1 MSSSVDN
8 KIVKMQFDNAQFEAG
23 VMKSMDTIDKL
34 NEKLQ
39 FKESKKGVSALQV
52 ALDGV
57 DFNAMLRGVQNVEH
71 AFTSF
76 TGMIGQKIKTE
87 IVDSLVNGAKQIE
100 QATIGQIKSGGW
112 ARATN
117 IANAK
122 FTIEGLKYSWDEVR
136 AAADY
141 AVTDTAYGLDAAAKA
156 ASQLAASGVDFHE
169 VIGKDGVGNDVTQM
183 HKALRGVSGV
193 AAMTN
198 SDFSEIAHIFTR
210 IAGQG
215 RVMANDLNS
224 IAARGINAAAEM
236 AKQFGITES
245 ELRDLVSKGQ
255 ISFNDFAMAMDD
267 AFGDHAKEANKTF
280 SGSLSNMKA
289 ALSRIGAIFAQ
300 PVMDKTN
307 TFFIAVTSRIKEFQ
321 KALSDTKG
329 YTLSEKGLTKIRKK
343 AEETLKSVGG
353 LSDMEYAK
361 RLSSE
366 INRLKDL
373 SLGDQLNES
382 LKVGDVESYPIMRF
396 AGHFAEAWESGVAA
410 ASKIVENL
418 DLSWFQNIGTF
429 LDNVAIKM
437 KTVFDGITNYY
448 EGVQTSFENIRDKMR
463 ATIGISLE
471 DWNYINEVAIKG
483 SYGTMQERWEK
494 LDKDIKETLDEEGG
508 GKRIQGYVD
517 QFAAVGYVWEKLGW
531 DYETVKKN
539 QNELNKSF
547 EAGVKELSGEELVYA
562 SIASAMDTVT
572 TSASILKEAFFS
584 LLSGAKNIGKAI
596 GQTLVTAFHYFAEGF
611 DTISISTSLKGLAD
625 AFTSFTEALIPSERF
640 LTGVGTAAQTAGSF
654 LSGLLTK
661 VIQVATAVVTFAG
674 DLLKGKR
681 SLDDLKSSV
690 DLSPIERFAAGIV
703 VAFTNI
709 KNVLSNAFTNIKK
722 VLGSIKTAFTKVFK
736 SSGVSKQ
743 IDGIT
748 DKLSDLSSKFVLSD
762 AATEK
767 LTHTFE
773 FLFGIVQKVGNGFKS
788 FLGFVTSL
796 FSNKGLGALGKST
809 ASAASEIADM
819 ADEVVQVSVNTEKAE
834 GIFYRI
840 RIILHNVMETI
851 KDAPGKLKAFFE
863 EFKQSEAV
871 ESLKESFAK
880 LKATISKTMS
890 DILPPTEKALGV
902 LSGSGT
908 EIEES
913 TGDIGDRVSFV
924 ATKVVEG
931 ITWVVDKITWLVEQI
946 PSWKNAIVGF
956 LTNVQTAAIFVYD
969 TVTEKV
975 DDIGKKYGV
984 EDTFNNL
991 SDSWK
996 KAAEDASSIKESI
1009 TNFGS
1014 DIFTTISDAVKTVD
1028 WNSIGK
1034 VSLLTIIGAN
1044 LYKFFGM
1051 LSAGEG
1057 LLTNIASVPKMISGF
1072 FKNLGGTFA
1081 EITKSVKKLT
1091 NIYILISLIGALVSL
1106 AGAVVLLK
1114 DIDFETGKN
1123 IVALLTS
1130 LSLVFLIL
1138 GATVYLITK
1147 NQKMPQSIQRS
1158 ENTLMQIQA
1167 TLPGLISVAAV
1178 ILSLGGAIYLLIKAF
1193 VEAAKVID
1201 GVKDESFEKALK
1213 AFEAVRTLL
1222 LTFTLVLS
1230 ILLALT
1236 GGLGKKISKSTSMP
1250 ELDEKNTSKGLK
1262 AIAVFMVGLGAGIY
1276 LIVKSVTLLAEAMDK
1291 VSDTKMVTSSLLFV
1305 FGFVA
1310 ALGVIAYALVTA
1322 AQNINHKSVLAIAG
1336 VIIVLVGAVY
1346 VILTQVTALALEL
1359 AGASMVG
1366 QTESVVLAI
1375 SSVIGGIIAIGLGIY
1390 LLTKNLAGMGNE
1402 TVQTLGKTLIGM
1414 GVVILILAG
1423 AIKLIVSSFIGISED
1438 EFTYIMFG
1446 MFGALGM
1453 LGLMI
1458 QYLNWLSNGYGSDFD
1473 ANRFIKI
1480 MASLSGAVLV
1490 LALST
1495 FIMANAF
1502 TLGEPAAAIG
1512 GFTLATIFMAA
1523 LAGVLMLI
1531 VEKLKGI
1538 DSNQIITIMAS
1549 ISGAILI
1556 IAIGVL
1562 AIGAAAHLMSGM
1574 TEESLNAFSI
1584 ALLGVLAIFAV
1595 LAVLTYVLSSNKDMN
1610 SKAITDVLLAL
1621 GASILLISAAVLVL
1635 AIGAK
1640 KLENVNTD
1648 TLWGIMAVVGVLVL
1662 IFALMTALSA
1672 IFPGAGAAFKVASDS
1687 FLKFAVA
1694 LVLVSAAVLLM
1705 GAGLGLLGGG
1715 MGKLAEGLG
1724 ILGKAIKENKAAMV
1738 VIITLVLVFVV
1749 VLVLVAKEAE
1759 AVLSVA
1765 AIVAEGVSKFFKK
1778 IISGFKTIK
1787 DEAKKSITGDKG
1799 IGAKLKKWW
1808 SDLVPKAK
1816 VAIATGIVTILGG
1829 LAAATP
1835 EALEHIGDIIFKVLK
1850 WIISLLP
1857 ELIGWAVDFII
1868 ALLNGLAEKIRE
1880 NSAKLA
1886 AAILNIVESL
1896 VEVLAHVVGELL
1908 SALFGFFGLEG
1919 IGEEIRNTI
1928 DVFITWMRNGQQEV
1942 DSYAGSLK
1950 KLTDST
1956 EEYAEANK
1964 KAVKAETKGISAL
1977 VAQNKNL
1984 LKHRDQVNAA
1994 KTGLLDLNS
2003 INAEDIAGNLKKM
2016 SDSVPGFDLSTPF
2029 QNVTS
2034 SPNPLGLDFTEM
2046 ISMQDV
2052 LNNPNTNGYMG
2063 GALDGTIAADQYGSG
2078 FEDAVN
2084 DASLGP
2090 FGGLDAASMVADAK
2104 GDAYDEGYDFGTDF
2118 ALGEVDGEGVTYS
2131 NNIASSID
2139 NTDSRSQVQD
2149 ATNNLMNASHD
2160 TMQSPENQKKAA
2172 DAVYNGIQD
2181 PMRKRLLA
2189 GRAELVEWSK
2199 EYGSAIPAGIT
2210 AACKD
2215 KEAIAKLK
2223 DGMVQCAQL
2232 QLDAYTSKDG
2242 IDSHSPS
2249 KKFYNAGLFCVL
2261 GVTDA
2266 ITDNTGLAS
2275 NAMLN
2280 LSDQMITSFGD
2291 PLDYVSKMASG
2302 EIQYDPSIRPIL
2314 DTSSIGVGANAIN
2327 SMFTNQN
2334 VSLAGMSGQI
2344 AYDMSSLNGSNAA
2357 VVAEIQGLREDMDYM
2372 TEQMTNMQIVMDTGA
2387 LVGATAGTMDKN
2399 LGIKRLYSERG
2410 DL

>member
-23 VMKSMDTIDKL
+23 VMKSMNTIDKL

-52 ALDGV
+52 ALDGI

-87 IVDSLVNGAKQIE
+87 IVDSLINGAKQIE

-156 ASQLAASGVDFHE
+156 ASQLAASGVDFHKI
-169 VIGKDGVGNDVTQM
+169 IGKDGAGNDVTQM

-198 SDFSEIAHIFTR
+198 SDFSEIANIFTR

-215 RVMANDLNS
+215 RVMATDLNS

-236 AKQFGITES
+236 AKQFGITEA
-245 ELRDLVSKGQ
+245 ELRDLVSRGQ

-307 TFFIAVTSRIKEFQ
+307 TFFIAITSRIKEFQ

-329 YTLSEKGLTKIRKK
+329 YTLSEKGLKNIRKK
-343 AEETLKSVGG
+343 AEDTLKSVKG
-353 LSDMEYAK
+353 LSEMEYAN
-361 RLSSE
+361 RLSAE

-373 SLGDQLNES
+373 SLGDQLAES

-396 AGHFAEAWESGVAA
+396 AGHFEEAWEAGVNA

-437 KTVFDGITNYY
+437 KTVFDGIVNYY
-448 EGVQTSFENIRDKMR
+448 EGIQTKFESVRDKMR

-471 DWNYINEVAIKG
+471 DWKYINEVAIKG
-483 SYGTMQERWEK
+483 SYGTMQERWDK

-508 GKRIQGYVD
+508 GKRIQGYVN

-531 DYETVKKN
+531 DYETVEKK
-539 QNELNKSF
+539 QNELNKAF
-547 EAGVKELSGEELVYA
+547 ETGVQELSGEELVYA
-562 SIASAMDTVT
+562 SVASAMDTAI
-572 TSASILKEAFFS
+572 TSAGLLKEAFFA
-584 LLSGAKNIGKAI
+584 LFDGAKNIGKAI
-596 GQTLVTAFHYFAEGF
+596 GQTLVTAFHYFSEGF
-611 DTISISTSLKGLAD
+611 DTVTISASLKELAS
-625 AFTSFTEALIPSERF
+625 AFSYFTEALLPTEGF
-640 LTGVGTAAQTAGSF
+640 LTGVGAAAQTAGTF

-661 VIQVATAVVTFAG
+661 VIQVTTAVVTFAG
-674 DLLKGKR
+674 DLIRGTK
-681 SLDDLKSSV
+681 SLDELKSAADV
-690 DLSPIERFAAGIV
+690 SPIEKFAAGIV

-709 KNVLSNAFTNIKK
+709 KTVLSNAFTTIKK
-722 VLGSIKTAFTKVFK
+722 ILGSIKSAFTKTFK
-736 SSGVSKQ
+736 SSGVSEQ
-743 IDGIT
+743 VGGLT
-748 DKLSDLSSKFVLSD
+748 DKLSSLSEKFVLSD
-762 AATEK
+762 DSVEK
-767 LTHTFE
+767 LTAAFE
-773 FLFGIVQKVGNGFKS
+773 TVFGIVKKVGTGFKS
-788 FLGFVTSL
+788 LLSTVTGL
-796 FSNKGLGALGKST
+796 FSKKGLGALGKST
-809 ASAASEIADM
+809 SDAASEIADM
-819 ADEVVQVSVNTEKAE
+819 ADEVVNVSVNTEKAE
-834 GIFYRI
+834 GIFYRLK
-840 RIILHNVMETI
+840 IILHNIIEAVKE
-851 KDAPGKLKAFFE
+851 APGKFKAFIDE
-863 EFKQSEAV
+863 LKESEAV
-871 ESLKESFAK
+871 IRLKESFEK
-880 LKATISKTMS
+880 LKTSIKETF
-890 DILPPTEKALGV
+890 DKVLPPAEKMLGV
-902 LSGSGT
+902 LGAT
-908 EIEES
+908 EES
-913 TGDIGDRVSFV
+913 TATEASDR
-924 ATKVVEG
+924 AIWLAENIIDA

-946 PSWKNAIVGF
+946 PSWKDAIVGF
-956 LTNVQTAAIFVYD
+956 LTDVQTAAILVYD
-969 TVTEKV
+969 TVTGKV

-984 EDTFNNL
+984 EDAFNNL

-996 KAAEDASSIKESI
+996 KAAENASSIKESI

-1014 DIFTTISDAVKTVD
+1014 DIFTTISEAVKTVD

-1034 VSLLTIIGAN
+1034 VSFLTLIGAN
-1044 LYKFFGM
+1044 LYKFFGV

-1091 NIYILISLIGALVSL
+1091 NIYILISLIGALAAL

-1193 VEAAKVID
+1193 VEAAKAID

-1213 AFEAVRTLL
+1213 AFESVGTLL

-1250 ELDEKNTSKGLK
+1250 ELDEKNTANGLK
-1262 AIAVFMVGLGAGIY
+1262 AIAVFMIGLGAGIY
-1276 LIVKSVTLLAEAMDK
+1276 LIVKSITLLAEAMDK
-1291 VSDTKMVTSSLLFV
+1291 VSDTKMVTTSLLFV

-1310 ALGVIAYALVTA
+1310 ALGVIAYALTTA
-1322 AQNINHKSVLAIAG
+1322 AQNINYKSVLAIAA
-1336 VIIVLVGAVY
+1336 VILALVGAVY

-1375 SSVIGGIIAIGLGIY
+1375 SSVIGGIIAIGFGIY

-1402 TVQTLGKTLIGM
+1402 TVKTLGKTLIGM

-1423 AIKLIVSSFIGISED
+1423 AIKLIASSFTGISED

-1453 LGLMI
+1453 VGLMI
-1458 QYLNWLSNGYGSDFD
+1458 QYLNWLANGYGSDFD

-1512 GFTLATIFMAA
+1512 GFAIATILMGV
-1523 LAGVLMLI
+1523 LAGVLALI
-1531 VEKLKGI
+1531 VERLKGI
-1538 DSNQIITIMAS
+1538 DSNQIITVMAS

-1574 TEESLNAFSI
+1574 TEESLNTFCI
-1584 ALLGVLAIFAV
+1584 ALLGVLAIFAI
-1595 LAVLTYVLSSNKDMN
+1595 LSVLTYVLSNNKDMD

-1640 KLENVNTD
+1640 KLENVNPD
-1648 TLWGIMAVVGVLVL
+1648 TLWGIIKVVGVLAL

-1672 IFPGAGAAFKVASDS
+1672 IFPGAKDAFKVAGDA

-1694 LVLVSAAVLLM
+1694 LVLVGAAVLLM

-1724 ILGKAIKENKAAMV
+1724 ILGKAIKENKAAMIV
-1738 VIITLVLVFVV
+1738 VITLVLVFVV

-1759 AVLSVA
+1759 TVLSVA
-1765 AIVAEGVSKFFKK
+1765 AIAAEGVSKFFKK

-1787 DEAKKSITGDKG
+1787 DKAKESITGDKG

-1808 SDLVPKAK
+1808 TDLVPKAK

-1857 ELIGWAVDFII
+1857 ELIGWVLDFII

-2029 QNVTS
+2029 QNVKS

-2046 ISMQDV
+2046 LSMQDV

-2084 DASLGP
+2084 NAELGP

-2104 GDAYDEGYDFGTDF
+2104 GDAYGEGYDFGTDF

-2149 ATNNLMNASHD
+2149 ATNNLMDASHD

-2189 GRAELVEWSK
+2189 GRAELVEWAK
-2199 EYGSAIPAGIT
+2199 GYGSAIPDGIM

-2215 KEAIAKLK
+2215 REALAKLE
-2223 DGMVQCAQL
+2223 DGMVQCAQA

-2249 KKFYNAGLFCVL
+2249 KKFYQAGLFCVL
-2261 GVTDA
+2261 GVRDA
-2266 ITDNTGLAS
+2266 IAENTGLAS
-2275 NAMLN
+2275 DAMFN
-2280 LSDQMITSFGD
+2280 LSDQMINSFGD

-2314 DTSSIGVGANAIN
+2314 DPSMLGTGVNTID
-2327 SMFTNQN
+2327 SMFANQN
-2334 VSLAGMSGQI
+2334 VSLSGMSGQI
-2344 AYDMSSLNGSNAA
+2344 AYDMSTLNGSNAA
-2357 VVAEIQGLREDMDYM
+2357 VVAEIQALREDMDYM

-2387 LVGATAGTMDKN
+2387 LVGATSGAMDKN